1 MNTKE
6 TNNTELL
13 MNFYNQNKKDLINFY
28 NKTNDL
34 EILESTLNNIN
45 NSIIEY
51 DVIKELKNIIKNR
64 IYELKSKNIE
74 NVIDEIKQNNSNLKN
89 FNIVE
94 TSKDI
99 NNKDFYGFRNN
110 ATYLKVTDE
119 DNTKLYEIENNNI
132 DQVKEIL
139 ENENNNNNNLQT
151 KDLLEKLKP
160 FLNELEQIE
169 MDYKTNLDKDTLI
182 EELNNINEMDVKQV
196 FLRDIN
202 EVLKERIKIN
212 YYMNDNSLLNERLNY
227 SLNSIGERIY
237 YVGNEI
243 IKFDNEKNM
252 RILNENNK
260 FVENEKRNEL
270 EESKFNIHTKSES
283 KEQTEI
289 ISIPNNLER
298 LNTEF
303 YINAIKY
310 SFDKIYSKESLNN
323 YEEKLVEVFLALCSN
338 SNENEIPLPMFDIY
352 NTYLNYVTESKDYY
366 NDYVKELLKDKEID
380 SKEKTNTNEKQKK
393 LILDNNGTV
402 DIILVLC
409 GIILVI
415 IIILYFLLVKR

>member
-6 TNNTELL
+6 NNNTTLL
-13 MNFYNQNKKDLINFY
+13 MNFYNQNKKDLIEFY
-28 NKTNDL
+28 SKTEDINV
-34 EILESTLNNIN
+34 LESTLNNIS
-45 NSIIEY
+45 NSNIKY
-51 DVIKELKNIIKNR
+51 DTINELKKVIENR

-74 NVIDEIKQNNSNLKN
+74 NVIDEIKQNNSNLKD

-110 ATYLKVTDE
+110 TTYLKITNE
-119 DNTKLYEIENNNI
+119 GKNKLYEIEKNNI
-132 DQVKEIL
+132 DKVKEIL
-139 ENENNNNNNLQT
+139 EAEKNNNLQT

-160 FLNELEQIE
+160 FLKELEQVE
-169 MDYKTNLDKDTLI
+169 MDYKTNLDKETLI

-202 EVLKERIKIN
+202 DVLKERIKIN
-212 YYMNDNSLLNERLNY
+212 YYMNDNGFLNEKLNY
-227 SLNSIGERIY
+227 SLNTNGERIY
-237 YVGNEI
+237 YVGSQI
-243 IKFDNEKNM
+243 IKFDNDKNM
-252 RILNENNK
+252 RILDENNK
-260 FVENEKRNEL
+260 FVENEKRNEI
-270 EESKFNIHTKSES
+270 EENKFNIHTKSES
-283 KEQTEI
+283 NEQNEI
-289 ISIPNNLER
+289 ITIPNNLEE

-338 SNENEIPLPMFDIY
+338 TNENEIPLPLFDIY

-366 NDYVKELLKDKEID
+366 NDYVEELLKDKEID

>member
-6 TNNTELL
+6 TNKTELL

-51 DVIKELKNIIKNR
+51 DAIKELKNIIKNR

-110 ATYLKVTDE
+110 ATYLKLNDE

-139 ENENNNNNNLQT
+139 EKENNNNLQT

-202 EVLKERIKIN
+202 DVLKERIRIN
-212 YYMNDNSLLNERLNY
+212 YYMNENGLLNERLNY
-227 SLNSIGERIY
+227 SLNSNGERIY

-270 EESKFNIHTKSES
+270 EKNEFDIHTKSES
-283 KEQTEI
+283 NEQNETI
-289 ISIPNNLER
+289 TIPNNLEE
-298 LNTEF
+298 LDTEF

-323 YEEKLVEVFLALCSN
+323 YEEKLVEVFLTLCSN
-338 SNENEIPLPMFDIY
+338 SNENEIPLPLFDIY

-366 NDYVKELLKDKEID
+366 NDYVEELLKDKEID

>member
-139 ENENNNNNNLQT
+139 EKENNNNLQT

-227 SLNSIGERIY
+227 SLNSNGERIY

-310 SFDKIYSKESLNN
+310 SFDKIYSKENLNN

-366 NDYVKELLKDKEID
+366 NDYVEELLKDKEID

>member
-139 ENENNNNNNLQT
+139 ENENNNNLQT

-182 EELNNINEMDVKQV
+182 EELNNINGMDVKQV

-227 SLNSIGERIY
+227 SLNSNGERIY

-310 SFDKIYSKESLNN
+310 SFDKIYSKENLNN

-366 NDYVKELLKDKEID
+366 NDYVEELLKDKEID

>member
-13 MNFYNQNKKDLINFY
+13 MNFYNQNKKDLIDFY

-34 EILESTLNNIN
+34 EILESTLNNIK
-45 NSIIEY
+45 NSNINQHAIN
-51 DVIKELKNIIKNR
+51 ELKNVIENR

-139 ENENNNNNNLQT
+139 EKENNNNLQT

-227 SLNSIGERIY
+227 SLNSNGERIY

-270 EESKFNIHTKSES
+270 EENKFNIHTKSES

-289 ISIPNNLER
+289 ISIPNNLEE
-298 LNTEF
+298 LDTEF

-366 NDYVKELLKDKEID
+366 NDYVEELLKDKEID

>member
-1 MNTKE
+1 MNNE
-6 TNNTELL
+6 ENNNIELL
-13 MNFYNQNKKDLINFY
+13 IDFYKQNKKDLIDFY
-28 NKTNDL
+28 SKTNDIN
-34 EILESTLNNIN
+34 ILESTLNNIK
-45 NSIIEY
+45 NSNINQHAIN
-51 DVIKELKNIIKNR
+51 ELKNVIENR
-64 IYELKSKNIE
+64 IYELKSKSLEKIIN
-74 NVIDEIKQNNSNLKN
+74 EIKQNNNNLKD

-99 NNKDFYGFRNN
+99 NNKNFYGFRNN
-110 ATYLKVTDE
+110 ATYLKVTIE
-119 DNTKLYEIENNNI
+119 GNNKLYEIEKNNI
-132 DQVKEIL
+132 EKVKEIIDK
-139 ENENNNNNNLQT
+139 EKNKNLQT
-151 KDLLEKLKP
+151 KDLLEKLIP
-160 FLNELEQIE
+160 YLNELEE
-169 MDYKTNLDKDTLI
+169 VKMDYKTNLNKETLI
-182 EELNNINEMDVKQV
+182 EEINNIEEMDVKQV

-202 EVLKERIKIN
+202 DVLKERIRIN
-212 YYMNDNSLLNERLNY
+212 YYMNENGLLNENLSY
-227 SLNSIGERIY
+227 SLNSNGERIY

-270 EESKFNIHTKSES
+270 EQNEFDIHTKSGQN
-283 KEQTEI
+283 EQNEI
-289 ISIPNNLER
+289 VNIPNNLEE
-298 LNTEF
+298 LDNEF
-303 YINAIKY
+303 YIKAIKY
-310 SFDKIYSKESLNN
+310 SFEKIYSKESLNN

-338 SNENEIPLPMFDIY
+338 SNENEIPLSLFDIY

-366 NDYVKELLKDKEID
+366 SDYVEELLKDKEID

>member
-6 TNNTELL
+6 NNNTTLL
-13 MNFYNQNKKDLINFY
+13 MNFYNQNKKDLIEFY
-28 NKTNDL
+28 NKTEDINV
-34 EILESTLNNIN
+34 LESTLNNIS
-45 NSIIEY
+45 NSNIKYDTINELKKIIE
-51 DVIKELKNIIKNR
+51 NR

-74 NVIDEIKQNNSNLKN
+74 NVIDEIKQNNSNLKD

-110 ATYLKVTDE
+110 TTYLKITNE
-119 DNTKLYEIENNNI
+119 GKNKLYEIEKNNI
-132 DQVKEIL
+132 DKVKEIL
-139 ENENNNNNNLQT
+139 EAEKNNNLQT

-160 FLNELEQIE
+160 FLKELEQVE
-169 MDYKTNLDKDTLI
+169 MDYKTNLDKETLI

-202 EVLKERIKIN
+202 DVLKERIKIN
-212 YYMNDNSLLNERLNY
+212 YYMNDNGFLNEKINY
-227 SLNSIGERIY
+227 SLNSNGERIY
-237 YVGNEI
+237 YVGSQI
-243 IKFDNEKNM
+243 IKFDNDKNM
-252 RILNENNK
+252 RILDENNK
-260 FVENEKRNEL
+260 FVENEKRNEI
-270 EESKFNIHTKSES
+270 EENKFNIHTKSES

-289 ISIPNNLER
+289 ISIPNNLEE

-338 SNENEIPLPMFDIY
+338 TNENEIPLPLFDIY

-366 NDYVKELLKDKEID
+366 NDYVEELLKDKEID
-380 SKEKTNTNEKQKK
+380 SKEKNNTNEKQKK

>member
-13 MNFYNQNKKDLINFY
+13 MNFYNQNKKDLIDFY
-28 NKTNDL
+28 SKTEDINV
-34 EILESTLNNIN
+34 LESTLNNIS
-45 NSIIEY
+45 NSNLKY
-51 DVIKELKNIIKNR
+51 DTINELKKVIENR
-64 IYELKSKNIE
+64 IYELKNKTLENI
-74 NVIDEIKQNNSNLKN
+74 VDEIKQINSNLKD

-110 ATYLKVTDE
+110 TTYLKITNE
-119 DNTKLYEIENNNI
+119 GKNELYEIEKNNI
-132 DQVKEIL
+132 DKVKEIL
-139 ENENNNNNNLQT
+139 EAEKNNNLQT
-151 KDLLEKLKP
+151 KDLLEKLTP
-160 FLNELEQIE
+160 FLKKLEQVE
-169 MDYKTNLDKDTLI
+169 LNYKTNLDKETII

-202 EVLKERIKIN
+202 DVLKERIKIN
-212 YYMNDNSLLNERLNY
+212 YYMNDNGLLNEKLNY
-227 SLNSIGERIY
+227 SLNTNGERIY
-237 YVGNEI
+237 YIGNQI
-243 IKFDNEKNM
+243 IKFDNDKNM
-252 RILNENNK
+252 RILDENNK
-260 FVENEKRNEL
+260 FVENEKRNEI
-270 EESKFNIHTKSES
+270 EEKEFNIHTKSES
-283 KEQTEI
+283 NEQNETI
-289 ISIPNNLER
+289 TIPNNLEE
-298 LNTEF
+298 LDTEF

-310 SFDKIYSKESLNN
+310 SFDKIYAKENLNN

-338 SNENEIPLPMFDIY
+338 SNENEIPLPLFDIY
-352 NTYLNYVTESKDYY
+352 NTYLNYVIESKDYY
-366 NDYVKELLKDKEID
+366 NDYVEELLKDKEID

-415 IIILYFLLVKR
+415 IIILYFLLVKK

>member
-6 TNNTELL
+6 NNNTTLL
-13 MNFYNQNKKDLINFY
+13 MNFYNQNKKDLIEFY
-28 NKTNDL
+28 NKTEDINV
-34 EILESTLNNIN
+34 LESTLNNIS
-45 NSIIEY
+45 NSNIKYDTINELKKIIE
-51 DVIKELKNIIKNR
+51 NR

-74 NVIDEIKQNNSNLKN
+74 NVIDEIKQNNSNLKD

-110 ATYLKVTDE
+110 TTYLKITNE
-119 DNTKLYEIENNNI
+119 GKNKLYEIEKNNT
-132 DQVKEIL
+132 DKVKEIL
-139 ENENNNNNNLQT
+139 EAEKNNNLQT

-160 FLNELEQIE
+160 FLKELEQVE
-169 MDYKTNLDKDTLI
+169 MDYKTNLDKETLI

-202 EVLKERIKIN
+202 DVLKERIKIN
-212 YYMNDNSLLNERLNY
+212 YYMNDNGFLNEKINY
-227 SLNSIGERIY
+227 SLNSNGERIY
-237 YVGNEI
+237 YVGSQI
-243 IKFDNEKNM
+243 IKFDNDKNM
-252 RILNENNK
+252 RILDENNK
-260 FVENEKRNEL
+260 FVENEKRNEI
-270 EESKFNIHTKSES
+270 EENKFNIHTKSES
-283 KEQTEI
+283 NEQNEI
-289 ISIPNNLER
+289 ITIPNNLEG

-338 SNENEIPLPMFDIY
+338 TNENEIPLPLFDIY

-366 NDYVKELLKDKEID
+366 NDYVEELLKDKEID
-380 SKEKTNTNEKQKK
+380 SKEKNNTNEKQKK

-409 GIILVI
+409 GIILAI

>member
-6 TNNTELL
+6 NNNTTLL
-13 MNFYNQNKKDLINFY
+13 MNFYNQNKKDLIEFY
-28 NKTNDL
+28 SKTEDINV
-34 EILESTLNNIN
+34 LESTLNNIS
-45 NSIIEY
+45 NSNIKY
-51 DVIKELKNIIKNR
+51 DTINELKKVIENR

-74 NVIDEIKQNNSNLKN
+74 NVIDEIKQNNSNLKD

-110 ATYLKVTDE
+110 TTYLKITNE
-119 DNTKLYEIENNNI
+119 GKNKLYEIEKNNI
-132 DQVKEIL
+132 DKVKEIL
-139 ENENNNNNNLQT
+139 EAEKNNNLQT

-160 FLNELEQIE
+160 FLKELEQVE
-169 MDYKTNLDKDTLI
+169 MDYKTNLDKETLI

-202 EVLKERIKIN
+202 DVLKERIKIN
-212 YYMNDNSLLNERLNY
+212 YYMNDNGFLNEKLNY
-227 SLNSIGERIY
+227 SLNTNGERIY
-237 YVGNEI
+237 YVGSQI
-243 IKFDNEKNM
+243 IKFDNDKNM
-252 RILNENNK
+252 RILDENNK
-260 FVENEKRNEL
+260 FVENEKRNEI
-270 EESKFNIHTKSES
+270 EENKFNIHTKSES
-283 KEQTEI
+283 NEQNEI
-289 ISIPNNLER
+289 ITIPNNLEE

-338 SNENEIPLPMFDIY
+338 TNENEIPLPLFDIY

-366 NDYVKELLKDKEID
+366 NDYVEELLKDKEID
-380 SKEKTNTNEKQKK
+380 SKEQTNTNEKQKK

>member
-119 DNTKLYEIENNNI
+119 DNTKLYEIENKNI
-132 DQVKEIL
+132 DKVKEIL
-139 ENENNNNNNLQT
+139 EKENNNNIQT

-160 FLNELEQIE
+160 FLKELEQVE
-169 MDYKTNLDKDTLI
+169 MDYKTNLDKETLI

-212 YYMNDNSLLNERLNY
+212 YYMNDNGLLNERLNY
-227 SLNSIGERIY
+227 SLNSNGERIY

-270 EESKFNIHTKSES
+270 EENKFNIHTKSQS
-283 KEQTEI
+283 NEQNETI
-289 ISIPNNLER
+289 TIPNNLEG
-298 LNTEF
+298 LDTEF

-310 SFDKIYSKESLNN
+310 SFDKIYSKENLSN

-338 SNENEIPLPMFDIY
+338 SNENEIPLPLFDIY
-352 NTYLNYVTESKDYY
+352 NTYLNYVLESKDYY
-366 NDYVKELLKDKEID
+366 NDYVEELLKDKEID

>member
-13 MNFYNQNKKDLINFY
+13 MNFYNQNKKDLIDFY

-51 DVIKELKNIIKNR
+51 DAIKELKNIIKNR

-110 ATYLKVTDE
+110 ATYLKVNDE

-139 ENENNNNNNLQT
+139 EKENNNNLQT

-169 MDYKTNLDKDTLI
+169 MDYKTNLYKDTLI

-227 SLNSIGERIY
+227 SLNSNGERIY

-270 EESKFNIHTKSES
+270 EENEFNIHTKSES
-283 KEQTEI
+283 NEQTEI
-289 ISIPNNLER
+289 ISIPNNLEG

-366 NDYVKELLKDKEID
+366 NDYVEELLKDKEID

>member
-1 MNTKE
+1 MNAKE

-13 MNFYNQNKKDLINFY
+13 MNFYNQNKKDLIDFY

-51 DVIKELKNIIKNR
+51 DAIKELKNIIKNR

-110 ATYLKVTDE
+110 ATYLKLNDE

-139 ENENNNNNNLQT
+139 EKENNNNLQT

-202 EVLKERIKIN
+202 DVLKERIRIN
-212 YYMNDNSLLNERLNY
+212 YYMNENGLLNERLNY
-227 SLNSIGERIY
+227 SLNSNGERIY

-270 EESKFNIHTKSES
+270 EENKFNIHTKSES
-283 KEQTEI
+283 KEQTDI
-289 ISIPNNLER
+289 ISIPNNLEG

-338 SNENEIPLPMFDIY
+338 SNENAIPLPLFDIY

-366 NDYVKELLKDKEID
+366 NDYVEELLKDKEID

>member
-1 MNTKE
+1 MNAKE

-13 MNFYNQNKKDLINFY
+13 MNFYNQNKKDLIDFY

-51 DVIKELKNIIKNR
+51 DAIKELKNIIKNR

-110 ATYLKVTDE
+110 ATYLKLNDE

-139 ENENNNNNNLQT
+139 EKENNNNLQT

-202 EVLKERIKIN
+202 DVLKERIRIN
-212 YYMNDNSLLNERLNY
+212 YYMNENGLLNERLNY
-227 SLNSIGERIY
+227 SLNSNGERIY

-270 EESKFNIHTKSES
+270 EENKFNIHTKSES
-283 KEQTEI
+283 KEQTDI
-289 ISIPNNLER
+289 ISIPNNLEG

-366 NDYVKELLKDKEID
+366 NDYVEELLKDKEID

>member
-6 TNNTELL
+6 NNNTTLL
-13 MNFYNQNKKDLINFY
+13 MNFYNQNKKDLIEFY
-28 NKTNDL
+28 SKTEDINV
-34 EILESTLNNIN
+34 LESTLNNIS
-45 NSIIEY
+45 NSNIKYDTINELKKIIE
-51 DVIKELKNIIKNR
+51 NR

-74 NVIDEIKQNNSNLKN
+74 NVIDEIKQNNSNLKD

-110 ATYLKVTDE
+110 TTYLKITNE
-119 DNTKLYEIENNNI
+119 GKNKLYEIEKNNI
-132 DQVKEIL
+132 DKVKEIL
-139 ENENNNNNNLQT
+139 EAEKNNNLQT

-160 FLNELEQIE
+160 FLKELEQVE
-169 MDYKTNLDKDTLI
+169 MDYKTNLDKETLI

-202 EVLKERIKIN
+202 DVLKERIKIN
-212 YYMNDNSLLNERLNY
+212 YYMNDNGFLNEKLNY
-227 SLNSIGERIY
+227 SLNTNGERIY
-237 YVGNEI
+237 YVGSQI
-243 IKFDNEKNM
+243 IKFDNDKNM
-252 RILNENNK
+252 RILDENNK
-260 FVENEKRNEL
+260 FVENEKRNEI
-270 EESKFNIHTKSES
+270 EENKFNIHTKSES
-283 KEQTEI
+283 NEQNEI
-289 ISIPNNLER
+289 ITIPNNLEE

-338 SNENEIPLPMFDIY
+338 TNENEIPLPLFDIY

-366 NDYVKELLKDKEID
+366 NDYVEELLKDKEID

>member
-1 MNTKE
+1 MNKKE

-13 MNFYNQNKKDLINFY
+13 MNFYNQNKKDLIDFY

-51 DVIKELKNIIKNR
+51 DAIKELKNIIKNR

-74 NVIDEIKQNNSNLKN
+74 NVIDEIKQNNSNLKD

-110 ATYLKVTDE
+110 TTYLKITNE
-119 DNTKLYEIENNNI
+119 GKNELYEIEKNNI
-132 DQVKEIL
+132 DKVKEIL
-139 ENENNNNNNLQT
+139 EAEKNNNLQT

-160 FLNELEQIE
+160 FLKELEQVE
-169 MDYKTNLDKDTLI
+169 MDYKTNLDKETLI
-182 EELNNINEMDVKQV
+182 GELNNINEMDVKQV

-202 EVLKERIKIN
+202 DVLKERIKIN
-212 YYMNDNSLLNERLNY
+212 YYMNDNGFLNEKLNY
-227 SLNSIGERIY
+227 SLNTNGERIY
-237 YVGNEI
+237 YVGSQI
-243 IKFDNEKNM
+243 IKFDNDKNM
-252 RILNENNK
+252 RILDENNK
-260 FVENEKRNEL
+260 FVENEKRNEI
-270 EESKFNIHTKSES
+270 EENKFNIHTKSES
-283 KEQTEI
+283 NEQNEI
-289 ISIPNNLER
+289 ITIPNNLEE

-338 SNENEIPLPMFDIY
+338 TNENEIPLPLFDIY

-366 NDYVKELLKDKEID
+366 NDYVEELLKDKEID

>member
-51 DVIKELKNIIKNR
+51 DAIKELKNIIKNR

-139 ENENNNNNNLQT
+139 EKENNNNLQT

-182 EELNNINEMDVKQV
+182 EELNNINGMDVKQV

-227 SLNSIGERIY
+227 SLNSNGERIY

-366 NDYVKELLKDKEID
+366 NDYVEELLKDKEID

>member
-160 FLNELEQIE
+160 FLSELEQIE

-182 EELNNINEMDVKQV
+182 EELNNINGMDVKQV

-227 SLNSIGERIY
+227 SLNSNGERIY

-310 SFDKIYSKESLNN
+310 SFDKIYSKENLNN

-366 NDYVKELLKDKEID
+366 NDYVEELLKDKEID

>member
-6 TNNTELL
+6 NNNTTLL
-13 MNFYNQNKKDLINFY
+13 MNFYNQNKKDLIEFY
-28 NKTNDL
+28 SKTEDINV
-34 EILESTLNNIN
+34 LESTLNNIS
-45 NSIIEY
+45 NSNIKYDTINELKKIIE
-51 DVIKELKNIIKNR
+51 NR

-74 NVIDEIKQNNSNLKN
+74 NVIDEIKQNNSNLKD

-110 ATYLKVTDE
+110 TTYLKITNE
-119 DNTKLYEIENNNI
+119 GKNKLYEIEKNNI
-132 DQVKEIL
+132 DKVKEIL
-139 ENENNNNNNLQT
+139 EAEKNNNLQT

-160 FLNELEQIE
+160 FLKELEQVE
-169 MDYKTNLDKDTLI
+169 MDYKTNLDKEILI

-202 EVLKERIKIN
+202 DVLKERIKIN
-212 YYMNDNSLLNERLNY
+212 YYMNDNGFLNEKLNY
-227 SLNSIGERIY
+227 SLNTNGERIY
-237 YVGNEI
+237 YVGSQI
-243 IKFDNEKNM
+243 IKFDNDKNM
-252 RILNENNK
+252 RILDENNK
-260 FVENEKRNEL
+260 FVENEKRNEI
-270 EESKFNIHTKSES
+270 EENKFNIHTKSES
-283 KEQTEI
+283 NEQNEI
-289 ISIPNNLER
+289 ITIPNNLEG

-338 SNENEIPLPMFDIY
+338 TNENEIPLPLFDIY
-352 NTYLNYVTESKDYY
+352 NTYLKYVTESKDYY
-366 NDYVKELLKDKEID
+366 NDYVEELLKDKEID
-380 SKEKTNTNEKQKK
+380 SKEQTNTNEKQKK